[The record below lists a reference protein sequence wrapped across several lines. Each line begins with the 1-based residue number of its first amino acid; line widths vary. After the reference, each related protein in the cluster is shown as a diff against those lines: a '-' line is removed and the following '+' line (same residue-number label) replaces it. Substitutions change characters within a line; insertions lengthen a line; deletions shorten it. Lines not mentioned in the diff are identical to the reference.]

1 VKENFLRKGILQV
14 FASFSCCQIS
24 FLAQASGTREP
35 KGIWRE
41 PLTQSLQGRLAVIT
55 GAGGGIGTVMV
66 ERFQAAGA
74 RVIAC
79 DVSHESLASLDV
91 PHKEVFDLQSSQ
103 ECRAAC
109 ARIQAG
115 GTARHR
121 GQQCRLHPRGN
132 PRRGDERAWDF
143 ELGVNLT
150 GARNF
155 TAPFLEPMM
164 ARGSGAFV
172 FIASVNALAHFG
184 NPAYA
189 AAKAGLVAY
198 ARAIATECGRRG
210 IRANAI
216 CPGSVRTHAW
226 DHRIEKDPGILDK
239 VSRLYP
245 IGRMVEPVE
254 VADAAVF
261 LASPLAAGITGVALP
276 VDGGLTAGNLPF
288 IEAIA

>member
-1 VKENFLRKGILQV
+1 MLPNFIFGPSIG
-14 FASFSCCQIS
+14 
-24 FLAQASGTREP
+24 GTREP

-41 PLTQSLQGRLAVIT
+41 PLTQSLEGRLAVIT

-79 DVSHESLASLDV
+79 DVSHEGLASLDAS
-91 PHKEVFDLQSSQ
+91 HKEIFDLQNPQ

-109 ARIQAG
+109 ARIQAVG
-115 GTARHR
+115 LPDIVVSNAGYTRAET
-121 GQQCRLHPRGN
+121 L
-132 PRRGDERAWDF
+132 DEVDEKAWDF

-261 LASPLAAGITGVALP
+261 LASPLSAGITGVALP

-288 IEAIA
+288 IEAIT

>member
-1 VKENFLRKGILQV
+1 MLPNFI
-14 FASFSCCQIS
+14 FSPSIC
-24 FLAQASGTREP
+24 LNREP
-35 KGIWRE
+35 EGIWSE
-41 PLTQSLQGRLAVIT
+41 PLTQNLEGRLAVIT
-55 GAGGGIGTVMV
+55 GAGGGIGAIMV

-79 DVSHESLASLDV
+79 DISSEALASLDV
-91 PHKEVFDLQSSQ
+91 AHKEIFDLRNPE
-103 ECRAAC
+103 ECHAAC
-109 ARIQAG
+109 GRIQEAG
-115 GTARHR
+115 LPDIVVSNAGYTRAETLD
-121 GQQCRLHPRGN
+121 QV
-132 PRRGDERAWDF
+132 DEQTWGF
-143 ELGVNLT
+143 ELSVNLT
-150 GARNF
+150 GVRNF

-172 FIASVNALAHFG
+172 FISSVNALAHYG

-226 DHRIEKDPGILDK
+226 DHRIEKDPGILGK

-261 LASPLAAGITGVALP
+261 LASPLASGITGVALP

-288 IEAIA
+288 IEAIT